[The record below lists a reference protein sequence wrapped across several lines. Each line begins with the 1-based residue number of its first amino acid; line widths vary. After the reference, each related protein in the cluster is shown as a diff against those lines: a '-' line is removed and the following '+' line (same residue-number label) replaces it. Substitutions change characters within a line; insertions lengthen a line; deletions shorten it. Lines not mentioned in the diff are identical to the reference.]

1 MCMFFKSLYLE
12 VEFLSYKIH
21 LYIKNAF
28 CGHSMCSGPAY
39 MFPQN
44 IFMFICSV
52 NLEVFL
58 VIKQLKTNIFGFR
71 APHLMSSV
79 LSDTKIKHGTCRVPI
94 SQGKITI
101 L

>member
-1 MCMFFKSLYLE
+1 MFFKRLYLE
-12 VEFLSYKIH
+12 VELLSYKIH

-28 CGHSMCSGPAY
+28 CEYFMYSDPAY
-39 MFPQN
+39 MFRQN

-58 VIKQLKTNIFGFR
+58 IIKQLKTNNFGFR

-79 LSDTKIKHGTCRVPI
+79 L
-94 SQGKITI
+94 
-101 L
+101 